1 MSATILGVLAD
12 THVPDRTRELHPQL
26 LACFRE
32 RQVDAIL
39 HAGDIS
45 VPRVLA
51 ALGEIA
57 PVHAVRGNR
66 DIYYLRHLP
75 DRLKLTFNGISLGM
89 THGHGN
95 LCNYLVDR
103 LMFYVRGIYIP
114 QFQQRA
120 LNAFPDCQVVIF
132 GHIHQPGQQ
141 WFGDQLIFNPG
152 SACCPDR
159 PDRGPSVGLLKLGS
173 RGEIQTEWIDLDK
186 DYS

>member
-1 MSATILGVLAD
+1 MSTTILGVLAD
-12 THVPDRTRELHPQL
+12 THVPDRTHELHPRL
-26 LACFRE
+26 LECFQE

-51 ALGEIA
+51 ELGEIA

-75 DRLKLTFNGISLGM
+75 DRLELSFNGVSLGM

-95 LCNYLVDR
+95 LGSYLVDR
-103 LMFYVRGIYIP
+103 LMYYVRGVYVP
-114 QFQQRA
+114 HFQQRA
-120 LNAFPDCQVVIF
+120 LDTFPDSQVIIF
-132 GHIHQPGQQ
+132 GHIHHPGQRRV
-141 WFGDQLIFNPG
+141 GDQLIFNPG

-159 PDRGPSVGLLKLGS
+159 PDRGPSVGILKLGS
-173 RGEIQTEWIDLDK
+173 GGEIQTELIDLDRG
-186 DYS
+186 YS